1 MQPQDLLT
9 RLQEVDLDVRNVGA
23 WPRGLRLALLGMLA
37 ALLLAVG
44 GVLHVGQRVGDLSQ
58 ATRAETRLLA
68 DYRRLHVA
76 TVDVTLAQRERNR
89 AALRFET
96 LLAQLPGDA
105 EVPAL
110 IDEIS
115 RAALAQE
122 LSIERITLGEE
133 LATTSYVELP
143 IDIAVVGGY
152 HQIGAFLEALAGLQR
167 ILAPQDFRLR
177 SREGAEH
184 LELTIRAQT
193 WRRREVAGDP
203 T

>member
-37 ALLLAVG
+37 ALLLTVG

>member
-1 MQPQDLLT
+1 MQPQDLLA
-9 RLQEVDLDVRNVGA
+9 RLQEVDLDIGNIGA
-23 WPRGLRLALLGMLA
+23 WPRVLRLALMVLLA
-37 ALLLAVG
+37 IALLTAG
-44 GVLHVGQRVGDLSQ
+44 GVLHVGQRVGNLSQ
-58 ATRAETRLLA
+58 ATHTETRLLA
-68 DYRRLHVA
+68 DYRRLHDS
-76 TVDVTLAQRERNR
+76 TVDMALARSERDD

-110 IDEIS
+110 IDDIS
-115 RAALAQE
+115 RAALAQQ

-177 SREGAEH
+177 ARAGTER
-184 LELTIRAQT
+184 LELTLRVRT
-193 WRRREVAGDP
+193 WRRREVSGDA

>member
-76 TVDVTLAQRERNR
+76 TVDVALAQRERNR

-115 RAALAQE
+115 RAALAQQ

-177 SREGAEH
+177 SREGAEQ

-193 WRRREVAGDP
+193 WRRREVPGDP
-203 T
+203 A

>member
-1 MQPQDLLT
+1 MQPQNLLA
-9 RLQEVDLDVRNVGA
+9 RLQEVDLDVGNIGA
-23 WPRGLRLALLGMLA
+23 WPRALRLALIGLLA
-37 ALLLAVG
+37 ALLLAAG
-44 GVLHVGQRVGDLSQ
+44 GVLHVGQHVRDLSR
-58 ATRAETRLLA
+58 ATRIETNLLA
-68 DYRRLHVA
+68 DYRRMHVS
-76 TVDVTLAQRERNR
+76 TVDVALAQSERNR
-89 AALRFET
+89 AALRFEA

-110 IDEIS
+110 IDDIS
-115 RAALAQE
+115 RAALAQQ

-152 HQIGAFLEALAGLQR
+152 HQIGAFLEGLARLQR

-177 SREGAEH
+177 PQKGAER
-184 LELTIRAQT
+184 LQLTIRART
-193 WRRREVAGDP
+193 WRRREVSADA

>member
-1 MQPQDLLT
+1 MQPQDLLA
-9 RLQEVDLDVRNVGA
+9 RLQEVDLDIGNIGV
-23 WPRGLRLALLGMLA
+23 WPRALRLALM
-37 ALLLAVG
+37 ALLAIALLTAG
-44 GVLHVGQRVGDLSQ
+44 GVLHVGQRVGNLSQ
-58 ATRAETRLLA
+58 ATRTETRLLA
-68 DYRRLHVA
+68 DYRRLHVS
-76 TVDVTLAQRERNR
+76 TVDVALARSERDG

-110 IDEIS
+110 IDDIS
-115 RAALAQE
+115 RAALAQQ

-177 SREGAEH
+177 TREGTER
-184 LELTIRAQT
+184 LELTLRVRT
-193 WRRREVAGDP
+193 WRRREVSGDA

>member
-37 ALLLAVG
+37 ALLLTVG

-143 IDIAVVGGY
+143 IDIAVVGDY